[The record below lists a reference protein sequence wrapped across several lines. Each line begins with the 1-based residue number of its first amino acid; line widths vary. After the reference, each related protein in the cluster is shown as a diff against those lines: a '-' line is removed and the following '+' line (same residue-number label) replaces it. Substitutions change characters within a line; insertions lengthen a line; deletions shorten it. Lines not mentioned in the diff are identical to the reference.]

1 MVVSDSM
8 PLRHVTNRMRNCA
21 GNFRPWQRT
30 VHEAE
35 ITEENQNARD
45 CSAVRQSLL
54 PRRSRPH
61 LCFCG
66 VRPAPALCTTS
77 CLCVIPSDKSPRLR
91 AMMEYF

>member
-30 VHEAE
+30 EF
-35 ITEENQNARD
+35 TEENQNACD
-45 CSAVRQSLL
+45 CSAVRRFLH

-66 VRPAPALCTTS
+66 IRPAPALCTTS
-77 CLCVIPSDKSPRLR
+77 CLCVIPFEKSPRLR
-91 AMMEYF
+91 AMMEYC